1 MGTKERIGI
10 QTNDGLLTVKK
21 ARYILCHF
29 KGFQL
34 VVTVLSSLNYFV
46 IFSIAGITN
55 ETNDN
60 QFSFLL
66 FFQKHAAVSAPAK
79 RSQNTMIPVLP
90 PFSIKLERIKIKDVF
105 GNQVFKHFRKVDGC
119 RRAGKPTVMFSVS
132 MH

>member
-1 MGTKERIGI
+1 MLRKKPGLGIMGTKERIGI

-46 IFSIAGITN
+46 IFSISGITN

-66 FFQKHAAVSAPAK
+66 FFSET
-79 RSQNTMIPVLP
+79 RGG
-90 PFSIKLERIKIKDVF
+90 FSTSKTITEHDDSRFTSIF
-105 GNQVFKHFRKVDGC
+105 NQVG
-119 RRAGKPTVMFSVS
+119 AN
-132 MH
+132 